1 MSPRSLTSLLL
12 ICVVVLCTGWNKA
25 PESAL
30 RTGSLYLP
38 LVQLQLP
45 PLPEAGL
52 LHSVGQAGAAR
63 AADDCSWH
71 AGVLAWG
78 WVAMFETTRDEQ
90 YWTWTQAW
98 VDRCLAQGAIIA
110 HVNDVPLAYAALAV
124 YERDPQPRYWALAQ
138 QAAAYIFEA
147 APRTVDGTLIHLS
160 DMVWVDTLFG
170 VTPYLTKMW
179 TVTGEAR
186 YLDEA
191 VSQVQ
196 KHAAHLQDPVTGLY
210 RHAWSEPRTDYSG
223 PSFWG
228 RGNGWALMAQ
238 AQLLAA
244 VPADDARLPALLDDF
259 RRQAQAL
266 LARQAADGMWHTVV
280 PRSDF
285 YLETSATAL
294 IAAGLAEAGK
304 SNLFAAE
311 FRDEM
316 SSAAQ
321 AGRAAVWL
329 QVGADGAVKGVS
341 GPTGPMEDE
350 AAYNTIPMLEF
361 SLYGQGAALL
371 AGAASR

>member
-1 MSPRSLTSLLL
+1 MSPRSLIPLLL
-12 ICVVVLCTGWNKA
+12 ICIVVLCAGWSKA
-25 PESAL
+25 PASAL
-30 RTGSLYLP
+30 GTGNLYLP

-52 LHSVGQAGAAR
+52 LHSVGQTGAAQ

-78 WVAMFETTRDEQ
+78 WVAMWDATRDEQ

-124 YERDPQPRYWALAQ
+124 YERDPQPRYWELAQ
-138 QAAAYIFEA
+138 QAAAYIFGA

-160 DMVWVDTLFG
+160 DMVWADTLFG
-170 VTPYLTKMW
+170 VTPFLTKMW

-191 VSQVQ
+191 VSQIQ

-210 RHAWSEPRTDYSG
+210 RHAWSESRADYSG

-244 VPADDARLPALLDDF
+244 VPPDDARLPALLGTF

-266 LARQAADGMWHTVV
+266 LARQAADGMWHTVI

-321 AGRAAVWL
+321 AGRGAVWL
-329 QVGADGAVKGVS
+329 QVGADGAVRGVS

-350 AAYNTIPMLEF
+350 AAYNTIPLLEF